1 MGLHLSGQWP
11 GAGRCKELLMM
22 CPLGVMSR
30 GARNFWAGPV
40 ARPMLFFITRPFGLP
55 CVSALA
61 TFCLFYTY
69 LPQALAMHVWFFF
82 FHTEMDTVFWGL
94 PWCQKE
100 VLWPSGL
107 FPLPNPGV
115 CFGEPS
121 TKYLKDRI
129 LPVSKERG
137 PLGFGLGRP
146 KYTLPLLVPWGSRGF
161 RDWGLSWRMD
171 HLLYLCALFFF
182 HGGLTKYHGIP

>member
-1 MGLHLSGQWP
+1 MGLLLLFSLSNKGYGGRDPVPILFLQDLIWPGETGLFLVEGRTLLKCKNVSGRNGVAFVWP

-94 PWCQKE
+94 P
-100 VLWPSGL
+100 
-107 FPLPNPGV
+107 
-115 CFGEPS
+115 
-121 TKYLKDRI
+121 
-129 LPVSKERG
+129 
-137 PLGFGLGRP
+137 
-146 KYTLPLLVPWGSRGF
+146 
-161 RDWGLSWRMD
+161 
-171 HLLYLCALFFF
+171 
-182 HGGLTKYHGIP
+182 